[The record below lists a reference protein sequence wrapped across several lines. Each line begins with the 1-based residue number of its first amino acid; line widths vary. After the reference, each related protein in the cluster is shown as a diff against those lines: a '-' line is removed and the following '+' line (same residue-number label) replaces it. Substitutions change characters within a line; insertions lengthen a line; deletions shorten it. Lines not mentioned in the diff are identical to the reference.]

1 VLAGRSDDRTVAAA
15 AAVAAVAAMVQPI
28 AFRGVQPKN
37 WLTPGV
43 WITAESAA
51 MEPRLLRTTPGQNRR
66 RTIVWVSRAP
76 ASAIVRVRGSGR

>member
-1 VLAGRSDDRTVAAA
+1 MAHVRDSVRLLHDLEPAA
-15 AAVAAVAAMVQPI
+15 AAVVAVAAMVQPI

-51 MEPRLLRTTPGQNRR
+51 MEPRLLSIRLVLQRQL
-66 RTIVWVSRAP
+66 
-76 ASAIVRVRGSGR
+76 